1 MRFLTI
7 GLILAGVGALA
18 GADDWPSW
26 RGPTQDGRGD
36 GAKYPTAWSDA
47 ENVKW
52 KAKLPGAGNSSP
64 VVWKDRVFLTASAG
78 REHGKLIV
86 ACYDRDSGKQ
96 AWESSFFASPAP
108 APFGMFPPERGHAAP
123 SPATDG
129 KVLVALFG
137 SGDLVGLGLDGGL
150 LWFRSLAAEYGEFR
164 NEYGVSSSPVIDGGT
179 AFVQID
185 HDAES
190 YLLAVDAATGKTL
203 WRTKRE
209 HARRGWATPLVI
221 KIGERRQVIC
231 LGTGKATGYDAASGK
246 EAWSLGGL
254 ERLCSVTPL
263 VKDGRL
269 YATSGPRGEVLCID
283 LSPAS
288 KGKTPEVLWRS
299 KRVGPFIPS
308 PVLVGDLLVVPD
320 DQGFLTGLDAK
331 TGEDRWRK
339 RAGGRARPSPVVA
352 GTTVYL
358 TGLDGTTLVYEAGKE
373 FEAVGKNKL
382 GEEVAASPALAH
394 GRVFL
399 RGEKHLWCL
408 GK

>member
-1 MRFLTI
+1 MRFLS
-7 GLILAGVGALA
+7 ILSLTLALTTVALA
-18 GADDWPSW
+18 GDWPQW
-26 RGPTQDGRGD
+26 RGPTGDGRSD
-36 GAKYPTAWSDA
+36 EKAFPATWSDT
-47 ENVKW
+47 EHVKW
-52 KAKLPGAGNSSP
+52 KATLPGAGNSSP
-64 VVWKDRVFLTASAG
+64 VVWKDKVILTASTG
-78 REHGKLIV
+78 REHTTLHV
-86 ACYDRDSGKQ
+86 LCYDRATGKQ
-96 AWESSFFASPAP
+96 QWDTTFFASPAP
-108 APFGMFPPERGHAAP
+108 APFGQFPPERGHAAP
-123 SPATDG
+123 SAATDG
-129 KVLVALFG
+129 KVVVALFG

-150 LWFRSLAAEYGEFR
+150 LWFRSLATEYGEFR

-190 YLLAVDAATGKTL
+190 YLLAVDTATGKTL

-209 HARRGWATPLVI
+209 HARRGWATPLVV
-221 KIGERRQVIC
+221 KVGDRRQVIC
-231 LGTGKATGYDAASGK
+231 LGTGKATGYDAATGK

-283 LSPAS
+283 LSPAA

-308 PVLVGDLLVVPD
+308 PVLVGELLVVPD

-331 TGEDRWRK
+331 TGEERWRK

-394 GRVFL
+394 GCVFL